1 MTKKAKGSSVLTLAS
16 LKNEI
21 GDGIVFIFG
30 GVTDAFGAAQEEM
43 LIVLREIDSLAL
55 LMHAKN
61 PDYLRRQSKIVEGLV
76 YEYWGNFR
84 QVCLRSCQM
93 HNFERVLITLLDKML
108 GSQGLAHAMTTAQGM
123 YCLNYYWVKFRN
135 MLDAITVDALGG
147 DTDLFKDAPKAV
159 KNLIGEIA
167 RTRWVSAE
175 MTAKNLLD
183 ALNAPATEK

>member
-93 HNFERVLITLLDKML
+93 HNFERVLIILLDKML
-108 GSQGLAHAMTTAQGM
+108 GSQGLVHEMTT
-123 YCLNYYWVKFRN
+123 
-135 MLDAITVDALGG
+135 
-147 DTDLFKDAPKAV
+147 
-159 KNLIGEIA
+159 
-167 RTRWVSAE
+167 S
-175 MTAKNLLD
+175 
-183 ALNAPATEK
+183 